1 MPHLGRVLIVDD
13 DVEWREAV
21 GDLLEDA
28 GYSVATAEDGQRGL
42 EMIAASLPAVV
53 MTDMQMP
60 IMNGRELLAR
70 AHAVDGRLPIIVV
83 SGNFEAD
90 ASALPGAFRV
100 LGKRGTPEKL
110 LEAIGAAMSHR
121 ARRLPLE
128 KLWHAAA
135 DRGAVRRRRPRSFYE
150 RFVSTM
156 SSYLQTTSS
165 RLVVAGA
172 VLASALLVR
181 KLAKA

>member
-1 MPHLGRVLIVDD
+1 MRHRGRVLIVDD

-28 GYSVATAEDGQRGL
+28 GYSVAMAEDGRRGL
-42 EMIAASLPAVV
+42 EMIATSPPAVV

-60 IMNGRELLAR
+60 IMDGRELLAQ
-70 AHAVDGRLPIIVV
+70 AHAVDGRLPVIVV
-83 SGNFEAD
+83 SANVGTD

-100 LGKRGTPEKL
+100 IRKQGTPEKL
-110 LEAIGAAMSHR
+110 LEAIGAAMTYR
-121 ARRLPLE
+121 ARRLPLP
-128 KLWHAAA
+128 KLWHAASS
-135 DRGAVRRRRPRSFYE
+135 RGAVRRAPRSFYG
-150 RFVSTM
+150 RFISRM
-156 SSYLQTTSS
+156 RSYVKTTSS
-165 RLVVAGA
+165 GLVVAGA